1 MATVMTTITTLAV
14 VGMVVIAADPKIMI
28 TAKHVNAWTV
38 HMSSRATH
46 ASKTSRKAVAP
57 QNSRAT
63 ASVTTRIMLVDVLG
77 TAVTAVESKPSKH
90 IANCAN
96 AWIAPR
102 RSPKI
107 AKGRQRVAGF
117 PNSSK
122 TRIVTTKTIIVDVT
136 GTGVTVAR
144 RPTMALSSQNIASNV
159 NVWTPI
165 TKATVAVKE
174 AVNFPS
180 TKAMATVTTRT
191 TTVVASTTAVIAVSK
206 PSRGLSKRPTARY
219 ASVWIPRHYR
229 EAAEPLAP
237 QNAELPRTKGMV
249 SATTTTTTAVASTMV
264 VTAVSKPTR
273 GSLSKRPIARYASV
287 WIPRDYREAA
297 EPLAPQNAELPRTK
311 GMVSATTTTTTAVA
325 RTMVV
330 IVVSKPTR
338 ASLSKRPTAKYVR
351 ASILKESEAPI
362 ID

>member
-191 TTVVASTTAVIAVSK
+191 TTVVASTTAVIAVPK
-206 PSRGLSKRPTARY
+206 PSRGGLSKRLIASN
-219 ASVWIPRHYR
+219 ASVWIPRA
-229 EAAEPLAP
+229 AAEPL
-237 QNAELPRTKGMV
+237 
-249 SATTTTTTAVASTMV
+249 
-264 VTAVSKPTR
+264 
-273 GSLSKRPIARYASV
+273 
-287 WIPRDYREAA
+287 
-297 EPLAPQNAELPRTK
+297 LAPQNAELPRTK

>member
-191 TTVVASTTAVIAVSK
+191 TTVVASTTAAIAVPK
-206 PSRGLSKRPTARY
+206 PSRGGLSKRLIARN
-219 ASVWIPRHYR
+219 ASVWIPRAAAA
-229 EAAEPLAP
+229 AAEPLLAP

-249 SATTTTTTAVASTMV
+249 SATT
-264 VTAVSKPTR
+264 P
-273 GSLSKRPIARYASV
+273 
-287 WIPRDYREAA
+287 
-297 EPLAPQNAELPRTK
+297 
-311 GMVSATTTTTTAVA
+311 TTTAVA
-325 RTMVV
+325 RTMVA
-330 IVVSKPTR
+330 IVVSKPSR
-338 ASLSKRPTAKYVR
+338 GGKSKRPTAKYVP
-351 ASILKESEAPI
+351 ASILKESKAPI